1 MILSL
6 RTDLMDVMMIPSS
19 GTLRHPPRFSVMD
32 HPAGRPPCVF
42 PSPSEEDLALIPGD
56 EPGTAIR
63 VRVQPGMGGYV
74 RLEQLAYNADMGW
87 YTQKSFC
94 IPGDMLATLVPQ
106 LRKANCLIPATPH
119 CGAAPLVFPGPRIA
133 DDQPTHPERREA

>member
-1 MILSL
+1 
-6 RTDLMDVMMIPSS
+6 
-19 GTLRHPPRFSVMD
+19 MD
-32 HPAGRPPCVF
+32 HPVGPRPCVF
-42 PSPSEEDLALIPGD
+42 PSPSEEELALIPGD

-63 VRVQPGMGGYV
+63 VRVQPGVSGYV

-119 CGAAPLVFPGPRIA
+119 RDADPLKFPGPRIT
-133 DDQPTHPERREA
+133 DDQPSRPERREA